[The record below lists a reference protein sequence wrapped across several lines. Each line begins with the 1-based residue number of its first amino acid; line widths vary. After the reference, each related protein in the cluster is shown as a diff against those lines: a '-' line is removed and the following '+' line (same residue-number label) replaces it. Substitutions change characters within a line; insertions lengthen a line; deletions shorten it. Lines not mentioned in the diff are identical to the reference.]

1 MLQQTATV
9 LPGGTLE
16 IVRPELHEGQ
26 TVDVVVRRSPPSA
39 GRSAV
44 DILAEAPGQR
54 LFETGNDVDDYIREE
69 RTPWNRRRFWLPGQ
83 SVLR

>member
-9 LPGGTLE
+9 LPGGRLE

-26 TVDVVVRRSPPSA
+26 AVDVVVRHSPPSA

-44 DILAEAPGQR
+44 DIPAEAPGQR

-69 RTPWNRRRFWLPGQ
+69 RTP
-83 SVLR
+83 